1 MLSSILTGLLAATC
15 LTAARV
21 IDRNGPQN
29 EARQSVAEYEG
40 YMFAYFTGNT
50 VDGEKIRFAA
60 SNGNNA
66 LDWAELNGGQ
76 PVLTSTKGATG
87 LRDPFIIRSADG
99 GTFYILA
106 TDLSIGSGTSWD
118 AAVRTGSRYVL
129 ALNYASCFAFINI
142 LFADTLRYGNQTTL
156 CPGQSSVTSL
166 FHHQQLE

>member
-15 LTAARV
+15 LTTARV

-29 EARQSVAEYEG
+29 EARQSAAEYEG

-76 PVLTSTKGATG
+76 PVLTSTKGTTG
-87 LRDPFIIRSADG
+87 LRDVSNTSGLWSYRIR
-99 GTFYILA
+99 ICMV
-106 TDLSIGSGTSWD
+106 SIPDHTN
-118 AAVRTGSRYVL
+118 VE
-129 ALNYASCFAFINI
+129 
-142 LFADTLRYGNQTTL
+142 
-156 CPGQSSVTSL
+156 
-166 FHHQQLE
+166 H